1 MLVSSL
7 EKMEKIVESR
17 NDLAW
22 DGWDVVRYTPG
33 HNTQYSPSGVY
44 INGAWM
50 KKKVFP
56 LTEQGWH
63 LPNNIGSGHA
73 QVEG

>member
-7 EKMEKIVESR
+7 EKMEKIVASHKE
-17 NDLAW
+17 LVW
-22 DGWDVVRYTPG
+22 DGWDVVRYSES
-33 HNTQYSPSGVY
+33 HNAQYSISGAFH
-44 INGAWM
+44 NGTWM

-63 LPNNIGSGHA
+63 LPNNIGSVYA